1 MLPTLHLLHLH
12 LSTSTHAVHVRCRIP
27 SNIRLYLLP
36 ALFPLLSSP
45 CSFHPCSFPPA
56 LTGTDLRGA
65 TVDDEEGGIGDG
77 GGDDAELDGVGLETD
92 NEAEE
97 TVEEEDPMGAGGVTN
112 PLLEPQG
119 EKRETRGQKG
129 RKESGQKG
137 RKESGRE
144 GGRDEKEREGGMEG

>member
-1 MLPTLHLLHLH
+1 M
-12 LSTSTHAVHVRCRIP
+12 
-27 SNIRLYLLP
+27 
-36 ALFPLLSSP
+36 
-45 CSFHPCSFPPA
+45 
-56 LTGTDLRGA
+56 
-65 TVDDEEGGIGDG
+65 
-77 GGDDAELDGVGLETD
+77 DGVGLETD

-129 RKESGQKG
+129 RKESG
-137 RKESGRE
+137 RE